1 MNKILLVTLT
11 IILLLSG
18 WAPHSADAATWSQAR
33 TQVQQAEQLS
43 NGLWPYFKVSSESQ
57 VVYSKA
63 FESQYNNAVNAINKA
78 KATLTSLS
86 NSTEKTNLLKR
97 LDSANATRLY
107 AAHLIDGIKQGEKLM
122 VALADFN
129 KAIDSGNIQT
139 INSLYDEYTKRIK
152 HVELHVG
159 RIYGSAARKIVGDK
173 YIRPGKIAQERVIYE
188 VSQYRLIDVISQH
201 LLDKNTTIIDSE
213 LAKLSRLNVRA
224 AEIKKAGGYKA
235 LPTKVDSDIKQRET
249 KLRADYQSFKDT
261 AGIGQSSVVV
271 GTVTASSLNVRSGP
285 STDNPVLGKLRLNES
300 VNIRTIEGS
309 WAEIIYGSQ
318 TGYIHINYI
327 NFGTGNDVGVVQAVE
342 LNVRTQPSSTSTQVG
357 RLSKGNYVQIYQE
370 VNGWYLIKYGS
381 LLGFVSKDYIV
392 KGIPNEENA
401 LMGKIITVD
410 AGHGDHDPGAVAFGV
425 KEKYIVLNTSVYLQ
439 EKLEAAGATVVMT
452 RDDDTFVELTDR
464 AKIANDS
471 KSNIF
476 VSIHANAAGSEA
488 AHGTETYW
496 NAAYYSAESK
506 DLAEK
511 IQKRLIAVLSTRDR
525 GAKEGNF
532 SVIRNTKMPS
542 VLVELGFITNKLEAD
557 RLNSAAF
564 QKDAAEAIYL
574 GILDFYQIKQ

>member
-1 MNKILLVTLT
+1 MTLT

-18 WAPHSADAATWSQAR
+18 WVPHSADAATWSQAR

-122 VALADFN
+122 VALSAFN

-139 INSLYDEYTKRIK
+139 IDSLYDQYTKQIK

-159 RIYGSAARKIVGDK
+159 RIYGAAARKIVGDK

-188 VSQYRLIDVISQH
+188 VSQLRLIDVIAQH
-201 LLDKNTTIIDSE
+201 LIDKNATIIDSE

-235 LPTKVDSDIKQRET
+235 LPTKVDSDIKQSET

-261 AGIGQSSVVV
+261 AGIGQSSVVI

-327 NFGTGNDVGVVQAVE
+327 NFGTGNDVGVVQSTE
-342 LNVRTQPSSTSTQVG
+342 LNVRTQPNGTSTQVG

-401 LMGKIITVD
+401 LMSKIITVD

-425 KEKYIVLNTSVYLQ
+425 KEKHIVLNTSIYLQ

-464 AKIANDS
+464 AKLANDS
-471 KSNIF
+471 KSSIF
-476 VSIHANAAGSEA
+476 VSIHANAAGSGA
-488 AHGTETYW
+488 AHGTETFW
-496 NAAYYSAESK
+496 NAAHYSAESK

-525 GAKEGNF
+525 GVKEGNF
-532 SVIRNTKMPS
+532 SVLRNTKMPS